1 MARRQAS
8 PTVAPAGKGL
18 SADALAAKDGRLL
31 ADRAATVG
39 KPSMIAGLA
48 AVALAS
54 ATPSEPSAHPA
65 AASAVA
71 IAPIV
76 PIDPIGELIRKTE
89 DAAEDAVDE
98 LEVKATLYYA
108 RIKGMSARDSLGCK
122 LAPMRTVAVDPA
134 VFPRHS
140 VLFIKQTV
148 GMKLP
153 DGTLHDGY
161 WYASD
166 VGRAIKGLHVDLFT
180 GITAKSMRAFQPLN
194 LATVSA
200 VKVGTFEGC
209 PSAKSPAPTNRQ
221 VAAAN

>member
-1 MARRQAS
+1 M
-8 PTVAPAGKGL
+8 
-18 SADALAAKDGRLL
+18 L

-39 KPSMIAGLA
+39 KTPMIAGLA
-48 AVALAS
+48 AAVALAS
-54 ATPSEPSAHPA
+54 TPSEPSARPA
-65 AASAVA
+65 APPLLS
-71 IAPIV
+71 IAPTV
-76 PIDPIGELIRKTE
+76 AIDPIGELIRHTE
-89 DAAEDAVDE
+89 DAAEMAVEE
-98 LEVKATLYYA
+98 LDVRATLYYA

-122 LAPMRTVAVDPA
+122 LAPMRTVAVDPS

-166 VGRAIKGLHVDLFT
+166 VGRAIKGLRVDLFT
-180 GITAKSMRAFQPLN
+180 GITAQSMRAFQALN
-194 LATVSA
+194 LATIKA

-209 PSAKSPAPTNRQ
+209 PSSKSPAPASRQ
-221 VAAAN
+221 IAAAN

>member
-1 MARRQAS
+1 M
-8 PTVAPAGKGL
+8 
-18 SADALAAKDGRLL
+18 L

-39 KPSMIAGLA
+39 KTPMIAGLA
-48 AVALAS
+48 AAVALAS
-54 ATPSEPSAHPA
+54 VTPSEPTARPA
-65 AASAVA
+65 TTPLVS
-71 IAPIV
+71 IAPMV
-76 PIDPIGELIRKTE
+76 SVDPIGELIRQTE
-89 DAAEDAVDE
+89 DAAEDAVE
-98 LEVKATLYYA
+98 ALEVKATLYYA
-108 RIKGMSARDSLGCK
+108 RIKGMSSHDSLGCK
-122 LAPMRTVAVDPA
+122 LAPMRTVAVDPT

-194 LATVSA
+194 LTTISA

-209 PSAKSPAPTNRQ
+209 PSAKSPAPSSRQ
-221 VAAAN
+221 VAAN

>member
-1 MARRQAS
+1 LIFRNC
-8 PTVAPAGKGL
+8 
-18 SADALAAKDGRLL
+18 RLL
-31 ADRAATVG
+31 ADRAATAG
-39 KPSMIAGLA
+39 KTPMIAGLA
-48 AVALAS
+48 AALALTS
-54 ATPSEPSAHPA
+54 ATPQEPTAQA
-65 AASAVA
+65 VGTALSAVP
-71 IAPIV
+71 IAPV
-76 PIDPIGELIRKTE
+76 PPVDPIGELIRKTE
-89 DAAEDAVDE
+89 DAAQDAVDE

-108 RIKGMSARDSLGCK
+108 RIKGMSARDSLGCR
-122 LAPMRTVAVDPA
+122 LAPMRTAAVDPS

-166 VGRAIKGLHVDLFT
+166 VGRAIKGLRVDLFT
-180 GITAKSMRAFQPLN
+180 GMTAKSMRMFQPLN
-194 LATVSA
+194 LATISA

-209 PSAKSPAPTNRQ
+209 PSSKSPAPTNRQ

>member
-1 MARRQAS
+1 
-8 PTVAPAGKGL
+8 
-18 SADALAAKDGRLL
+18 LL

-39 KPSMIAGLA
+39 KTPMIAGLA
-48 AVALAS
+48 AAAALAS
-54 ATPSEPSAHPA
+54 TPAEAAPRPTPPPLLSIAPA
-65 AASAVA
+65 A
-71 IAPIV
+71 PL
-76 PIDPIGELIRKTE
+76 DPIGELIRHTE
-89 DAAEDAVDE
+89 DAAETAVDE

-122 LAPMRTVAVDPA
+122 LAPMRTVAVDPS

-140 VLFIKQTV
+140 VLYIQQTV

-180 GITAKSMRAFQPLN
+180 GVTAQSMRAFQALN
-194 LATVSA
+194 LASIKA

-209 PSAKSPAPTNRQ
+209 PSSKSPAPASRQ
-221 VAAAN
+221 IAAAN